1 VPFTN
6 IDKVKQH
13 LSESGVGQDTFQD
26 VAVHLVGVAPASLG
40 AAHVRAGSLVVK
52 SKEIGKPQ
60 QRAVSFSS
68 DQISLTDQNLIPD
81 SVVVASDTSLG
92 KIYTENLDYGV
103 DYPTGMLQRLA
114 TGAIANGASVS
125 VWYYRY
131 DLHKEGEDYSVNLSL
146 GTIRRIAGG
155 AIEDGQVVFVDFQ
168 TEGGVFAESQIAQAI
183 GEADARV
190 LQLIDS
196 KYHNSMDQT
205 LVSAETYLA
214 VAVLCRMKA
223 INSLSPANA
232 TGDNAPNWLALA
244 QQYES
249 EGLELLVRYNPARP
263 TLSAPK
269 AITGGGAE

>member
-6 IDKVKQH
+6 VDKVKQH
-13 LSESGVGQDTFQD
+13 LSESGVGQDAFQD
-26 VAVHLVGVAPASLG
+26 VAVHLVGIVPVSLG
-40 AAHVRAGSLVVK
+40 AAHVRAGSVLVK

-60 QRAVSFSS
+60 QQAVSFST
-68 DQISLTDQNLIPD
+68 DQISLTDQHLIPD

-92 KIYTENLDYGV
+92 QIYTENLDYNT
-103 DYPTGMLQRLA
+103 DYSAGKLLRLDN
-114 TGAIANGASVS
+114 GAINSGMSVS

-131 DLHKEGEDYSVNLSL
+131 DLRKEGEDFSVNLSL

-183 GEADARV
+183 GEADARI

-196 KYHNSMDQT
+196 RYHNSMDQT

-214 VAVLCRMKA
+214 VAILCRMKA
-223 INSLSPANA
+223 VTALSPANA
-232 TGDNAPNWLALA
+232 TGDNAPNWLALG

-249 EGLELLVRYNPARP
+249 QGLELLVRYIPARP
-263 TLSAPK
+263 TLSSPK
-269 AITGGGAE
+269 SISGGGSE

>member
-1 VPFTN
+1 MPFTN
-6 IDKVKQH
+6 VDKVKQH

-26 VAVHLVGVAPASLG
+26 VAIHLVGVSPVSLG
-40 AAHVRAGSLVVK
+40 AAHLRAGSVMVK

-60 QRAVSFSS
+60 QQEVTLSS
-68 DQISLTDQNLIPD
+68 DQVLLADQNLIPD

-92 KIYTENLDYGV
+92 QIYTENLDYSV
-103 DYPTGMLQRLA
+103 DYPGGKLRCLDTGDIVS
-114 TGAIANGASVS
+114 GSSVS

-131 DLHKEGEDYSVNLSL
+131 DLHKEGEDYGVNLAQ
-146 GTIRRIAGG
+146 GTIRRITGG

-168 TEGGVFAESQIAQAI
+168 TEGGLFAESQIAQAI

-196 KYHNSMDQT
+196 KYQNSMDHT
-205 LVSAETYLA
+205 LISAETYLA

-232 TGDNAPNWLALA
+232 TGDNAPNWLTLGK
-244 QQYES
+244 QYET
-249 EGLELLVRYNPARP
+249 EGMELLVRYVPARP
-263 TLSAPK
+263 TLSSPK
-269 AITGGGAE
+269 AILGGNSE

>member
-1 VPFTN
+1 MPFTN
-6 IDKVKQH
+6 VDKVKQH

-26 VAVHLVGVAPASLG
+26 VAIHLVGVSPVSLG
-40 AAHVRAGSLVVK
+40 VAHVRAGSVIVK

-60 QRAVSFSS
+60 RGEVSFSS
-68 DQISLTDQNLIPD
+68 DQVLLADHNVIPD

-92 KIYTENLDYGV
+92 KIYTENLDYNV
-103 DYPTGMLQRLA
+103 DYPSGKLQRLGA
-114 TGAIANGASVS
+114 GAIAAGASVS

-131 DLHKEGEDYSVNLSL
+131 DLHKEGEDFSVSLSQ

-190 LQLIDS
+190 LQVIDS
-196 KYHNSMDQT
+196 RFQNSMDQT
-205 LVSAETYLA
+205 LIAAETYLA

-223 INSLSPANA
+223 INSLSPASA
-232 TGDNAPNWLALA
+232 TGDNAPNWLALG
-244 QQYES
+244 QQYET
-249 EGLELLVRYNPARP
+249 EGLELLVRYIPARP
-263 TLSAPK
+263 TLSPPK
-269 AITGGGAE
+269 AILGGGSE